1 MPKRKR
7 TELDME
13 PFDLEREYIV
23 EKILKTRMRN
33 GKKECLIKW
42 QSFSAKFNTWEPEE
56 NVRDIEQTEEPE
68 EHKQSKIKPIS
79 LDENNNH
86 DEPNSLFVGHVAAPI
101 QIPEQKIFDLF
112 DNQFTTDLEQHAELT
127 TDLAGLDEVNTQQQF
142 LHSVAMSVL
151 GSAIHNI
158 KSLIAPVNA
167 QSISKSK
174 LIYIFKTNLKFH

>member
-1 MPKRKR
+1 M
-7 TELDME
+7 M
-13 PFDLEREYIV
+13 V
-23 EKILKTRMRN
+23 
-33 GKKECLIKW
+33 
-42 QSFSAKFNTWEPEE
+42 
-56 NVRDIEQTEEPE
+56 
-68 EHKQSKIKPIS
+68 
-79 LDENNNH
+79 
-86 DEPNSLFVGHVAAPI
+86 
-101 QIPEQKIFDLF
+101 KIFDLF

-174 LIYIFKTNLKFH
+174 LIYIFETNLKFH